1 MSTDSYMSSGGT
13 TDATSPSIAGS
24 YKDSGLPSPASLAPS
39 KSVQQILSEE
49 PEAEAGAADVE
60 MHPCE
65 PKRASSTDAADHS
78 RQQSTS
84 LPREDSMP
92 TPAVTVQR
100 PASEGDGSLADDE
113 ESEEEWANGANSIL
127 LNTISVEEVF
137 GGIDPKSN
145 ETTNFLYP
153 RLPRNINLRN
163 LNIQPIKYTTISD
176 IVLYAKKGT
185 SDALLTVA
193 EQIAKAQDNLYNARL
208 EEYYRHVDEGEGEGL
223 NRPIRYGVWVILEPF
238 LKIEQVAYHLV
249 NVTSKGQ
256 AAEHAYFMNVFDRE
270 NKESRYMTRAT
281 EVVEGFWVG
290 NDSDAPNAQPCD
302 GARPKLNFD
311 LCIRASEMGGPPS
324 THELKKAHEK
334 VLELDEEEPAE
345 DPVARRGE
353 FSPSPAT
360 VALRNLLTPVNS
372 LTSPPVSAAN
382 SSTGTKRSASPSSD
396 LQPRRTRSNQS
407 KRSKHVALSI
417 TGYSRNVFGFKSP
430 SQKEAVDKVVE
441 LIYWL
446 RNIIERRDGSRGS
459 RNRQVLV
466 HCQDGYTESSIIV
479 LAYIM
484 SSLSIS
490 LPEAYLHLQN
500 TAQRSFFLYSGDK
513 PLLRKVDE
521 RFAADRKAKAL
532 KLLSQ
537 SPNSLTPS
545 SDGHVSGHTRQ
556 NSRHGASPTTPTGS
570 SFNFTGSGGGT
581 NSPRWKNWGLSFG
594 GKSDATTA
602 SSSDNSAKSKSKNG
616 NGSGSLDDEARTM
629 VEMAKQMLEEEEQ
642 GGRQSAKDAKVWFE
656 DTRFDGFP
664 SRILPFLYLGNLYV
678 PYPVSPSLLSADQYT
693 RSEHAGNA
701 AMLEALSISHVVS
714 VGESLIKC
722 PEDTDPMYG
731 QIGSNTLCAAEKAGR
746 IKV

>member
-1 MSTDSYMSSGGT
+1 MSSGGT

-24 YKDSGLPSPASLAPS
+24 SYKDSGFPTPGSIALSESIH
-39 KSVQQILSEE
+39 QILSEE
-49 PEAEAGAADVE
+49 PETEAEAGGAADVE

-65 PKRASSTDAADHS
+65 PKRGSSTDAADHG

-84 LPREDSMP
+84 LPRENTMP
-92 TPAVTVQR
+92 TPAVTVQ
-100 PASEGDGSLADDE
+100 PASEGDGSLTDDE
-113 ESEEEWANGANSIL
+113 ESEEDWANNVNSIL

-193 EQIAKAQDNLYNARL
+193 EQIAKAQDNLYQARL
-208 EEYYRHVDEGEGEGL
+208 EEYYRHVEEGDGEGINL
-223 NRPIRYGVWVILEPF
+223 PIRYAVWVVTEPF
-238 LKIEQVAYHLV
+238 SKIEQVAYHLV

-256 AAEHAYFMNVFDRE
+256 AAEHPYFMNVFDRE

-302 GARPKLNFD
+302 GARPKLHFD

-324 THELKKAHEK
+324 TYELKKAHEK
-334 VLELDEEEPAE
+334 ILELDEEELAE
-345 DPVARRGE
+345 EHIPRRGE

-372 LTSPPVSAAN
+372 LTSPPISAG
-382 SSTGTKRSASPSSD
+382 TGTKRSASPASD
-396 LQPRRTRSNQS
+396 LKENQPRRTRSNQS
-407 KRSKHVALSI
+407 KRNKHVTLSI
-417 TGYSRNVFGFKSP
+417 TGYSRNVFGIKSP

-521 RFAADRKAKAL
+521 RFAADRKSKAL

-537 SPNSLTPS
+537 SNLMSL
-545 SDGHVSGHTRQ
+545 SDTHVSGHTRQ
-556 NSRHGASPTTPTGS
+556 NSRNGPSPTTLTGS
-570 SFNFTGSGGGT
+570 TFNFGGGGGDT
-581 NSPRWKNWGLSFG
+581 HSPRWKNWGLSFG
-594 GKSDATTA
+594 SKSDATTA
-602 SSSDNSAKSKSKNG
+602 SSSDSSAQSNAKNV
-616 NGSGSLDDEARTM
+616 SAIAADEEAKTT
-629 VEMAKQMLEEEEQ
+629 VEMARKMLEEEEQ
-642 GGRQSAKDAKVWFE
+642 GGRQSAKDARVWFD

-664 SRILPFLYLGNLYV
+664 SRILPFLYLGNL
-678 PYPVSPSLLSADQYT
+678 
-693 RSEHAGNA
+693 
-701 AMLEALSISHVVS
+701 
-714 VGESLIKC
+714 
-722 PEDTDPMYG
+722 
-731 QIGSNTLCAAEKAGR
+731 
-746 IKV
+746 